1 MIIVGNVVKKG
12 FYLFLLGLT
21 TYGWWKVLG
30 FIKRKL
36 EEVDREG

>member
-36 EEVDREG
+36 EEADREG